1 LSPPKSLYRSLCYHF
16 PMKTDSN
23 QKDLEA
29 CLRTFRNLAY
39 KIDEMNTKLTHII
52 ENMREQYIKR
62 KYDEPDD
69 DLKFFDKY
77 DRYDQPDT
85 DDE

>member
-1 LSPPKSLYRSLCYHF
+1 
-16 PMKTDSN
+16 MKTDSN

-69 DLKFFDKY
+69 DNLRFFDKY
-77 DRYDQPDT
+77 DKYDRPDN
-85 DDE
+85 DNEEVP